1 MIPPELVRARRRG
14 EALLLSP
21 LTGADREAAE
31 HYAEELLLGAAASVG
46 QSQDELDEALDAIE
60 RPARHDKLFGAL
72 KKLVADDCSFEAPL
86 ELDPVLVRRAVFTKS
101 AAERRTLAPGEPFS
115 RSGPLAEVAR
125 ELGTTPDVVEEALY
139 ADLRGAQKV
148 TRVPEAS
155 PAHVRAL
162 IERYRVAEIQA
173 VLLRAVKVTV
183 TVRSSSA
190 AAYRRLFRRIKFRRL
205 LYVVEALADGR
216 YRIDIDGPFSMFESV
231 TRYGMALAQL
241 VPVLGECDEAA
252 LAAELRW
259 GKERRALSF
268 TAELGGGAEL
278 PAEVHPELDA
288 LLEALRLRRADG
300 KSPYEAELAERVF
313 DLPGVGVVVPDLVL
327 SRAGEPDVY
336 VELLGYWSRDAVWR
350 RIEWA
355 EASAK
360 TRVAP
365 KDEPPR
371 MVFAV
376 SSRLRVSE
384 AVLPKETSA
393 ALYVYKGVPSA
404 KGLLECV
411 SAALSS

>member
-14 EALLLSP
+14 DVLLLSP
-21 LTGADREAAE
+21 LSGADREAAE
-31 HYAEELLLGAAASVG
+31 HYAEELLLGAAACVG

-72 KKLVADDCSFEAPL
+72 RKLVSDACSFEAPL
-86 ELDPVLVRRAVFTKS
+86 DVDPVAVRRAVFTRS
-101 AAERRTLAPGEPFS
+101 AALRQTLAPGEPLP
-115 RSGPLAEVAR
+115 RAELLAEVAT
-125 ELGTTPDVVEEALY
+125 ELGTTAAVVEEALY

-148 TRVPEAS
+148 TRVPETS

-162 IERYRVAEIQA
+162 LERHRVAEIQA
-173 VLLRAVKVTV
+173 VLLRAVRVTV

-205 LYVVEALADGR
+205 LHVVKALPDGR
-216 YRIDIDGPFSMFESV
+216 YRIDIDGPFSLFESI

-252 LAAELRW
+252 LEAELRW

-268 TAELGGGAEL
+268 SAELGGGGEL
-278 PAEVHPELDA
+278 PSEVQPELDA
-288 LLEALRLRRADG
+288 LLEALRARRADG
-300 KSPYEAELAERVF
+300 KSSYDAEPAERVF

-327 SRAGEPDVY
+327 QRAGEPDVY
-336 VELLGYWSRDAVWR
+336 VELLGYWSREAVWK

-360 TRVAP
+360 TPSAP
-365 KDEPPR
+365 R
-371 MVFAV
+371 IIFAV

-384 AVLPKETSA
+384 AVLPEETSA
-393 ALYVYKGVPSA
+393 ALYVYKGTPSPKA
-404 KGLLECV
+404 LLERV
-411 SAALSS
+411 GQLAARSGGR